1 MAGRKK
7 KRSADFIVRPFEGT
21 NKPPGASAEALRRLQ
36 EMEETAREH
45 DERSAEQP
53 DDPQPAPERK
63 AKVPAKEAKRAP
75 STSKKVAKRAA
86 EPEKPRRGGRPAKP
100 GRTQRPLR
108 LTPELDTKLHDLAK
122 DRGIDLNA
130 AVSVA
135 IAEDWR
141 RCFRGSTDT

>member
-7 KRSADFIVRPFEGT
+7 KRSAEFTVRPFEGT

-36 EMEETAREH
+36 EIEESAREQ
-45 DERSAEQP
+45 DELPAEQP
-53 DDPQPAPERK
+53 DAPQPATKRR
-63 AKVPAKEAKRAP
+63 AKEPAKDAKRAP
-75 STSKKVAKRAA
+75 STSKKVEKRAA

-108 LTPELDTKLHDLAK
+108 LTPELDTKLHELAT

-141 RCFRGSTDT
+141 RCFRDSTDT